1 MTKKAYLLIAILFVA
16 AAVGGAFYLSYKPIR
31 QVACTMEAKLCP
43 DGSAVGRVGPNCE
56 FAQCPDEQKR
66 GGTESNGTNVQDITA
81 TGLIRG
87 KVDVGP
93 ICPVERPGVPC
104 PVPAEAYTS
113 REVILYA
120 SDGIAVVKRM
130 HFGPDG
136 TYQFEVPAGVYIL
149 DIPRQQADEQ
159 GQGGTEASRPNVG
172 LGGSKDLPKTLTIKS
187 GETLEIN
194 FSIDTGIR

>member
-1 MTKKAYLLIAILFVA
+1 M
-16 AAVGGAFYLSYKPIR
+16 
-31 QVACTMEAKLCP
+31 
-43 DGSAVGRVGPNCE
+43 
-56 FAQCPDEQKR
+56 
-66 GGTESNGTNVQDITA
+66 
-81 TGLIRG
+81 
-87 KVDVGP
+87 GP